1 MYTIEHVGRRK
12 SLLIGAAAQAV
23 CAIIA
28 ALVGHFYTD
37 NPNASVDKQMIGG
50 NVLIAFAILHVSFY
64 SLFWGPT
71 PCKLPIERTVMRLM
85 SRGHS
90 GRDFPIKSQAQVYCS
105 RSHVQLGTSRIR
117 L

>member
-1 MYTIEHVGRRK
+1 VFFEAARTSLDPYSIQAILGAVSLAMVIPAMWTIEHVGRRK

-28 ALVGHFYTD
+28 ALVGHYTTD
-37 NPNASVDKQMIGG
+37 NPDAAINIQIKGG

-71 PCKLPIERTVMRLM
+71 PCKSL
-85 SRGHS
+85 SN
-90 GRDFPIKSQAQVYCS
+90 DK
-105 RSHVQLGTSRIR
+105 
-117 L
+117 

>member
-1 MYTIEHVGRRK
+1 VFFEAARTSLDPYSIQAILGAVSLAMVIPAMWTIEHVGRRK

-37 NPNASVDKQMIGG
+37 NPNASVDKQIIGG

-64 SLFWGPT
+64 SMFWGPT
-71 PCKLPIERTVMRLM
+71 PCEFLRTTRY
-85 SRGHS
+85 S
-90 GRDFPIKSQAQVYCS
+90 D
-105 RSHVQLGTSRIR
+105 
-117 L
+117 

>member
-1 MYTIEHVGRRK
+1 MVIPAMYTIEHVGRRK

-37 NPNASVDKQMIGG
+37 NPNASVNKQMIGG
-50 NVLIAFAILHVSFY
+50 NILIAFAILHVSFY

-71 PCKLPIERTVMRLM
+71 PCKLPTKTMGMRLM
-85 SRGHS
+85 ARGHF
-90 GRDFPIKSQAQVYCS
+90 GRDFPVKS
-105 RSHVQLGTSRIR
+105 
-117 L
+117 